1 VPSSLVS
8 IIVPAFNEKESL
20 KELHARTQKV
30 FNNLGRPFELIFI
43 DDGSNDGTL
52 DFLKDLQ
59 SNHSNIV
66 ILRHFKNFGKSLA
79 LMQGFDVARGDI
91 AITLDADLQDRPEE
105 IPYFIQKIEEGYD
118 FVNGWRKTRQDT
130 GSKRLVSKL
139 FNGLIDLIFHIQ
151 FKDVNCG
158 FKAFTREVYQW
169 VDLKG
174 DLHRLIPVLIAHK
187 GFKVTEIPVVHEE
200 RKYGASKY
208 RLLRHRG
215 LLDIIALAASTTT
228 QIRPFHFFC
237 ELGAAVWLLAILS
250 FGGWYLGTEFLSQAG
265 QILLLILG
273 LWALTLGTFLPIFGF
288 YLEIEATRYQ
298 GPEWRNQLI
307 KESIDLRD

>member
-1 VPSSLVS
+1 MPSSLVS

-105 IPYFIQKIEEGYD
+105 IPYFIQK
-118 FVNGWRKTRQDT
+118 
-130 GSKRLVSKL
+130 
-139 FNGLIDLIFHIQ
+139 
-151 FKDVNCG
+151 
-158 FKAFTREVYQW
+158 
-169 VDLKG
+169 
-174 DLHRLIPVLIAHK
+174 
-187 GFKVTEIPVVHEE
+187 
-200 RKYGASKY
+200 
-208 RLLRHRG
+208 
-215 LLDIIALAASTTT
+215 
-228 QIRPFHFFC
+228 
-237 ELGAAVWLLAILS
+237 
-250 FGGWYLGTEFLSQAG
+250 
-265 QILLLILG
+265 
-273 LWALTLGTFLPIFGF
+273 
-288 YLEIEATRYQ
+288 
-298 GPEWRNQLI
+298 
-307 KESIDLRD
+307 

>member
-1 VPSSLVS
+1 MDISIVIPLLNEQNSLEELSSSVS
-8 IIVPAFNEKESL
+8 SVINDLNLKYEIIL
-20 KELHARTQKV
+20 
-30 FNNLGRPFELIFI
+30 I
-43 DDGSNDGTL
+43 DDGSTDNSWKIISKICTKNQYIKGIR
-52 DFLKDLQ
+52 FL
-59 SNHSNIV
+59 
-66 ILRHFKNFGKSLA
+66 KNFGKSLA

-174 DLHRLIPVLIAHK
+174 GLHRLIPVLIAHK